1 MLIDLDYYKS
11 IATSVAVGKDENE
24 IIGKKRRTL

>member
-11 IATSVAVGKDENE
+11 ITTSFAVGKDDNE